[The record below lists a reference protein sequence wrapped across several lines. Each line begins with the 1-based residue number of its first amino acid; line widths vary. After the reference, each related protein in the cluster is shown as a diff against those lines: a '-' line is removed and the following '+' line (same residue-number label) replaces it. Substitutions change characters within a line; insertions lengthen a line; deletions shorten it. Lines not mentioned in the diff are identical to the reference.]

1 MARRAAKLCVVF
13 QSLWGRWPCSC
24 FDNRVVRGVNEALL
38 GGTLAVLRWMRP
50 SRRLRTCPGST
61 LARVAPPSSQRC
73 QVSAQI
79 ARRRSVVVCLRVS
92 LDLISAAS
100 APRLL
105 LFPAPDTAS
114 SPAPV
119 HKAPRQHPPRL
130 LPPDSQRPL
139 TPPQSAY
146 QQPAHRLTMATH
158 GPINGVKVSRA
169 YNSQVYPSSDT
180 YPRPYRIH
188 NLSCVQPFSSAPQT
202 SNRPQSPRA
211 CSTQPSTTPTRSSR
225 SLPPRAKAVR
235 RGTSHTPT
243 AKSPEMAPLV
253 SYFRQNSSVLRRT
266 AMTSLSRK
274 SCRTNASRSVH
285 RI

>member
-100 APRLL
+100 APPVPSTRHSIL
-105 LFPAPDTAS
+105 PRPRTQGPPSTSATPS
-114 SPAPV
+114 SPRLSTPTHAP
-119 HKAPRQHPPRL
+119 AICISTARPPPHNGNAR
-130 LPPDSQRPL
+130 SNQRCK
-139 TPPQSAY
+139 S
-146 QQPAHRLTMATH
+146 
-158 GPINGVKVSRA
+158 I
-169 YNSQVYPSSDT
+169 
-180 YPRPYRIH
+180 
-188 NLSCVQPFSSAPQT
+188 SCVQLT
-202 SNRPQSPRA
+202 
-211 CSTQPSTTPTRSSR
+211 
-225 SLPPRAKAVR
+225 SLPV
-235 RGTSHTPT
+235 
-243 AKSPEMAPLV
+243 
-253 SYFRQNSSVLRRT
+253 F
-266 AMTSLSRK
+266 
-274 SCRTNASRSVH
+274 
-285 RI
+285 

>member
-24 FDNRVVRGVNEALL
+24 FDNRVVRGVNDALL
-38 GGTLAVLRWMRP
+38 GGTLAVLRCMRP

-114 SPAPV
+114 SPAPST
-119 HKAPRQHPPRL
+119 KPPVNTRH
-130 LPPDSQRPL
+130 
-139 TPPQSAY
+139 AF
-146 QQPAHRLTMATH
+146 
-158 GPINGVKVSRA
+158 V
-169 YNSQVYPSSDT
+169 
-180 YPRPYRIH
+180 
-188 NLSCVQPFSSAPQT
+188 PQT
-202 SNRPQSPRA
+202 LNAHLRPRNLHINSP
-211 CSTQPSTTPTRSSR
+211 
-225 SLPPRAKAVR
+225 
-235 RGTSHTPT
+235 PT
-243 AKSPEMAPLV
+243 AS
-253 SYFRQNSSVLRRT
+253 QWQRT
-266 AMTSLSRK
+266 VQST
-274 SCRTNASRSVH
+274 V
-285 RI
+285 